1 MSNNQSPKSPFPV
14 EPAKSRGKESSGARS
29 ASFLM
34 PVSLLPDGY
43 GEFGGSYG
51 EPWCERKVGRRRGG
65 VVIHFLFLKEK
76 KMLDRETLTRK
87 RKKKPL
93 GKDQG
98 RERETWQ
105 SLDTN
110 TLVKYPIIQAT

>member
-14 EPAKSRGKESSGARS
+14 EPGKSRGKESSGARS

-65 VVIHFLFLKEK
+65 VVIHFLFLK
-76 KMLDRETLTRK
+76 
-87 RKKKPL
+87 KKKKSST
-93 GKDQG
+93 GK
-98 RERETWQ
+98 
-105 SLDTN
+105 
-110 TLVKYPIIQAT
+110 P